1 MSFSKIGIIVQA
13 RMNSS
18 RLPGKVLLPFYGEK
32 NILQIIIDR
41 LKLSKYQFPIVIATS
56 NAVIDDAIEA
66 LAKSEKVNCFRGD
79 EENVLNR
86 FISCSKHYNFDKII
100 RVCADNPFIDVD
112 FMDELIRKSSEIDFD
127 YYSFLVNDD
136 LPAIKSHWGI
146 FTEFVSVKALEKVK
160 TISDEKIHHE
170 HVTNY
175 IYEHPMD
182 FKVFWEKAPFMIYGI
197 TDVRFTIDTK
207 EDFLQMAQLWS
218 LLVERGI
225 TANFRRAL
233 EILNEFPDIKNSMLE
248 RINFNTK

>member
-1 MSFSKIGIIVQA
+1 MSISKIGIIVQA
-13 RMNSS
+13 RLNST
-18 RLPGKVLLPFYGEK
+18 RLPGKVLLPFSNGK

-41 LKLSKYQFPIVIATS
+41 LKSSNYQFPIVIATS

-66 LAKSEKVNCFRGD
+66 LAKSENVNYFRGD

-86 FISCSKHYNFDKII
+86 FISCSKHYDFDKII
-100 RVCADNPFIDVD
+100 RVCADNPFVDID

-127 YYSFLVNDD
+127 YYSFLVNVD

-146 FTEFVSVKALEKVK
+146 FTEFVLVKALEEVK
-160 TISDEKIHHE
+160 TITDEKLYHE
-170 HVTNY
+170 HVTNF

-182 FKVFWEKAPFMIYGI
+182 FKVYWEKAPFKIYGI

-225 TANFRRAL
+225 TTNFRNAL
-233 EILNEFPDIKNSMLE
+233 EILNEFPDLRNSMLE
-248 RINFNTK
+248 QIKLNSK